1 MLAFMLGREKGFWP
15 ARAEKGFKLAL
26 GVGEAG
32 PGDVAVLGAYGALS
46 CPREKGLPVLLV
58 LLVGVAPAAG
68 VGGMGGVMGAVG
80 VGAMV
85 LLVGGRF
92 GVAGM
97 SNWSSSCRPLESY
110 CIGSPAT

>member
-1 MLAFMLGREKGFWP
+1 MCVRVCVL
-15 ARAEKGFKLAL
+15 
-26 GVGEAG
+26 
-32 PGDVAVLGAYGALS
+32 AVLGAYGALS
-46 CPREKGLPVLLV
+46 CPREKGLPV

-97 SNWSSSCRPLESY
+97 SDWSSSCRPLESY
-110 CIGSPAT
+110 LV